1 MTVFPITTGLLL
13 IVMVSAVVGV
23 VVFLHTK
30 KSSTATPPTG
40 DVGTAI
46 GSAVAIAM
54 FLVAVGLASAPSG
67 STAPPAGG
75 AVPTCSSTSLS
86 RGC

>member
-13 IVMVSAVVGV
+13 IVMVSTVVGV
-23 VVFLHTK
+23 SVFLYTK
-30 KSSTATPPTG
+30 KNSTAAPPTG
-40 DVGTAI
+40 DLGTAI

-54 FLVAVGLASAPSG
+54 FLVTVGLASAPSG
-67 STAPPAGG
+67 STDPPAGG
-75 AVPTCSSTSLS
+75 AVPTCSSTSHS